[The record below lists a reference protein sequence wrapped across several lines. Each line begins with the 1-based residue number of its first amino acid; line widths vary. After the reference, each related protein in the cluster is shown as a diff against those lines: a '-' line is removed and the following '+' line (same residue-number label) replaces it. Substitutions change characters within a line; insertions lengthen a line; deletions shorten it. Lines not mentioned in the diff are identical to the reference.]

1 VIPVLSTNYKV
12 QRPPGPFR
20 LTDQQRLAPTFILWR
35 YAADGPRRVRLRDLA
50 DNQVLSERAAVLFRT
65 GP

>member
-1 VIPVLSTNYKV
+1 
-12 QRPPGPFR
+12 
-20 LTDQQRLAPTFILWR
+20 
-35 YAADGPRRVRLRDLA
+35 VRLRDLA